1 MGLPVLVLGYSG
13 SGKSASLRNF
23 KANELALVN
32 VNGKSLPFRTKFTSS
47 INSDNYIDIEDFI
60 KKQKCKSI
68 AVDDAQYLMA
78 NEYMRRAK
86 ETGFQKFTDIGKNF
100 WELVKDS
107 RMTRLFIFSAILKP
121 TKTADRKPKQSANCL
136 TKKSRSRE
144 CLPRF

>member
-1 MGLPVLVLGYSG
+1 MGLPILVLGYSG

-23 KANELALVN
+23 KADELALVN
-32 VNGKSLPFRTKFTSS
+32 VNGKSLPFRTKFASS

-86 ETGFQKFTDIGKNF
+86 EKAFRSLPTLAK
-100 WELVKDS
+100 
-107 RMTRLFIFSAILKP
+107 IFGNL
-121 TKTADRKPKQSANCL
+121 
-136 TKKSRSRE
+136 
-144 CLPRF
+144 

>member
-1 MGLPVLVLGYSG
+1 MGLPILVLGYSG

-86 ETGFQKFTDIGKNF
+86 ETGFQKFTDIGK
-100 WELVKDS
+100 
-107 RMTRLFIFSAILKP
+107 IFGSL
-121 TKTADRKPKQSANCL
+121 
-136 TKKSRSRE
+136 
-144 CLPRF
+144 

>member
-1 MGLPVLVLGYSG
+1 MGLPILVLGYSG

-100 WELVKDS
+100 WELVKEVE
-107 RMTRLFIFSAILKP
+107 T
-121 TKTADRKPKQSANCL
+121 
-136 TKKSRSRE
+136 
-144 CLPRF
+144 LPNDTIVYFLSHIETDENGR